1 MALLPASPAAS
12 RLESG
17 LLSRRRA
24 LSVLGTAALGL
35 ASAPRVL
42 GADVFPSKPVT
53 MIAAFPPGG
62 PADVLARAMQ
72 PTMSRLLGQPLVVE
86 NLPGAG
92 GALAVQ
98 KLLSLPAD
106 GHTLI
111 MGSPNEAILAPLSNA
126 AAKYRAQDLALLAPV
141 SNHPLV
147 VLARPDL
154 PYTSLEQIIAASK
167 QAGGE
172 GLTFGSPGYGTMYH
186 LVAEY
191 LAQAQGAKLVHV
203 PYKGATPMLT
213 DLAGRQIDFT
223 ILPNL
228 GGSIQMIDSGR
239 IKPISVL
246 DTQRM
251 RNLAN
256 VPAITEGTLAN
267 KGDYV
272 HAIWLGVMAKAGIAP
287 QRLQVLLEASQKAIQ
302 SPEMVR
308 ALEVSGV
315 QPPKPQSL
323 AASASFYASET
334 EKFAR
339 MAKSIKLSP
348 Q

>member
-1 MALLPASPAAS
+1 MSITPPSLRLAQRRQMIARSATALA
-12 RLESG
+12 
-17 LLSRRRA
+17 
-24 LSVLGTAALGL
+24 GL
-35 ASAPRVL
+35 AIGHLAP
-42 GADVFPSKPVT
+42 GALAAAHADTFPSKPVT

-72 PTMSRLLGQPLVVE
+72 PTMSRLLGQPFIVE

-98 KLLSLPAD
+98 RLLSLPAD

-126 AAKYRAQDLALLAPV
+126 AAKYKAEDLALIAPV
-141 SNHPLV
+141 SVHPLV
-147 VLARPDL
+147 VMARPDL
-154 PYTSLEQIIAASK
+154 PYASLEQLIAAGRK
-167 QAGGE
+167 AGSE

-186 LVAEY
+186 LVSEY
-191 LAQAQGAKLVHV
+191 LAQATGAKLVHV

-213 DLAGRQIDFT
+213 DLAGKQIDFT
-223 ILPNL
+223 ILPNI
-228 GGSIQMIDSGR
+228 GGSIQLIGSQK
-239 IKPISVL
+239 IKAINVL

-256 VPAITEGTLAN
+256 VPAITEGTLQA
-267 KGDYV
+267 KADYV
-272 HAIWLGVMAKAGIAP
+272 HSVWLGVMARAGIPA
-287 QRLQVLLEASQKAIQ
+287 QRQKILLEAAQQAIQ

-308 ALEVSGV
+308 ALELSGV
-315 QPPKPQSL
+315 QPMKPQPL
-323 AASASFYASET
+323 AESARFYASET

-339 MAKSIKLSP
+339 MARSIKLSP